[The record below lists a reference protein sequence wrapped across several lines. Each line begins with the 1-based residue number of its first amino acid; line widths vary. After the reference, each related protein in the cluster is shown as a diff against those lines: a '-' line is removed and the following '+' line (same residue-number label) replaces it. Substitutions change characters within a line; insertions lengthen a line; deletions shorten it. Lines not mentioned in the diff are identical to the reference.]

1 MSRSNVSYDALVHC
15 PVKAVQKFVRSF
27 NNLLKGGFMDAT
39 AEQKYNFDVVR
50 WFTVMAVV
58 YLVVGALVGVYIAS
72 ELAWPFLNFDIP
84 YISFGRLRPLHTNA
98 VIFAFGGCALMA
110 TSYYSVQRTCGVRLW
125 SDKLAWFVF
134 FGWNLIIVLAVIS
147 YPLGITQAK
156 EYAEL
161 EWPIDLLIAVV
172 WLVYSFN
179 FIMTLAT
186 RKSSHIYVSNWFFLG
201 MMVMITYLHVVNSL
215 AIPVDLFKS
224 YSLFSGVQDAMVQWW
239 WGHNAVGFYLTAGFL
254 GIMYYFVPKQAG
266 RPVYSYRLSVIHF
279 WALMFGY
286 VWLGAHHLQYTALPD
301 WTGSLGAAVSLAM
314 IIPSWGGAVNG
325 MMTLSGAWD
334 KLRTDYIL
342 RFMIMSLA
350 FYAMSTFE
358 GPVMSLKTV
367 NALSHY
373 TDWTVG
379 HVHSGALGWV
389 AMVAIGAI
397 YHLMMKT
404 FHTEMWSMKL
414 INAHFWTA
422 TIGTVIYVVAMWV
435 SGIMQGLMWRAYD
448 EYGTLAYTFAES
460 VEAMH
465 PYYAMRA
472 VGGMIFLLGA
482 VLMLVNVL
490 MTVKKAAGEGTLQQA
505 RTAAASA

>member
-1 MSRSNVSYDALVHC
+1 VE
-15 PVKAVQKFVRSF
+15 
-27 NNLLKGGFMDAT
+27 AT
-39 AEQKYNFDVVR
+39 QAEQKYNFEVVR
-50 WFTVMAVV
+50 WFSIMAVV
-58 YLVVGALVGVYIAS
+58 YLVVGTLVGVLVAS
-72 ELAWPFLNFDIP
+72 QLAWPVLNFDMAEL
-84 YISFGRLRPLHTNA
+84 SFGRLRPLHTNA
-98 VIFAFGGCALMA
+98 VIFAFGGCVLMA
-110 TSYYSVQRTCGVRLW
+110 TAFYSVQRTCSVRLW
-125 SDKLAWFVF
+125 SDKMAWFTF
-134 FGWNLIIVLAVIS
+134 WGWNTIIVLAVITL
-147 YPLGITQAK
+147 PLGITQGK

-172 WLVYSFN
+172 WLSYAFN
-179 FIMTLAT
+179 FAMTIAQ
-186 RKSSHIYVSNWFFLG
+186 RKTSHIYVSNWFFLG

-215 AIPVDLFKS
+215 AIPVELFKS
-224 YSLFSGVQDAMVQWW
+224 YSVFSGVQDAMVQWW

-266 RPVYSYRLSVIHF
+266 RPVFSYRLSVIHF

-314 IIPSWGGAVNG
+314 IIPSWGGAING

-342 RFMIMSLA
+342 RFLIMSLA

-358 GPVMSLKTV
+358 GPVMSAKTV

-389 AMVAIGAI
+389 AMVGAGAL
-397 YHLMMKT
+397 YHMI
-404 FHTEMWSMKL
+404 EKL
-414 INAHFWTA
+414 WNTRMYSAALVNLHFWMA
-422 TIGTVIYVVAMWV
+422 TIGTVVYITAMWV
-435 SGIMQGLMWRAYD
+435 SGIMQGLMWRDYD
-448 EYGTLAYTFAES
+448 EFGTLTYTFAES
-460 VEAMH
+460 VAAMH

-472 VGGMIFLLGA
+472 IGGLIFWAGG
-482 VLMLVNVL
+482 VVMLYNVV
-490 MTVKKAAGEGTLQQA
+490 MTVRQAAGQ
-505 RTAAASA
+505 RSSSTAAATA

>member
-1 MSRSNVSYDALVHC
+1 
-15 PVKAVQKFVRSF
+15 
-27 NNLLKGGFMDAT
+27 MDAV
-39 AEQKYNFDVVR
+39 AEQKYDLGVVR
-50 WFTVMAVV
+50 WFTVMAAV
-58 YLVVGALVGVYIAS
+58 YLLVGALVGVYIAS
-72 ELAWPFLNFDIP
+72 ELAWPVLNFDLP
-84 YISFGRLRPLHTNA
+84 YITFGRLRPLHTNA
-98 VIFAFGGCALMA
+98 VIFAFGGCILMA
-110 TSYYSVQRTCGVRLW
+110 TAFYSVQRTCGVRLW
-125 SDKLAWFVF
+125 SNKLAWFTF
-134 FGWNLIIVLAVIS
+134 IGWNLIIVAAVITL
-147 YPLGITQAK
+147 PLGITQSK

-161 EWPIDLLIAVV
+161 EWPIDIAIAVV
-172 WLVYSFN
+172 WLSYTIN
-179 FIMTLAT
+179 FIMTIAN

-215 AIPVDLFKS
+215 AIPVGMFKS
-224 YSLFSGVQDAMVQWW
+224 YSIFSGVQDAMIQWW

-254 GIMYYFVPKQAG
+254 GIMYYFIPKQAG
-266 RPVYSYRLSVIHF
+266 RPIYSYRLSVIHF

-301 WTGSLGAAVSLAM
+301 WTGSLGAAISLAM

-334 KLRTDYIL
+334 KLRTDYVL
-342 RFMIMSLA
+342 RFLIMSLA

-358 GPVMSLKTV
+358 GPVMSIKTV

-389 AMVAIGAI
+389 AMIGIGAI
-397 YHLMMKT
+397 YHLMT
-404 FHTEMWSMKL
+404 RVFHVEMWSTKL

-422 TIGTVIYVVAMWV
+422 TIGTVIYIVAMWV

-472 VGGMIFLLGA
+472 IGGMVFLAGA
-482 VLMLVNVL
+482 ALMVVNVI
-490 MTVKKAAGEGTLQQA
+490 MTVLQSNAQGRVQQA
-505 RTAAASA
+505 RTATASA

>member
-1 MSRSNVSYDALVHC
+1 MEAPL
-15 PVKAVQKFVRSF
+15 
-27 NNLLKGGFMDAT
+27 
-39 AEQKYNFDVVR
+39 EQRYNFEIVR
-50 WFTVMAVV
+50 WFTVAAVV
-58 YLVVGALVGVYIAS
+58 YLVVGALVGVIIAS
-72 ELAWPFLNFDIP
+72 QLAWPVMNFDSP
-84 YISFGRLRPLHTNA
+84 YLSFGRLRPVHTNA

-110 TSYYSVQRTCGVRLW
+110 TSFYSLQRTCGVRLW
-125 SDKLAWFVF
+125 SDKLAWFTF
-134 FGWNLIIVLAVIS
+134 IGWNLIIVSAVITL
-147 YPLGITQAK
+147 PLGLTQAK

-161 EWPIDLLIAVV
+161 EWPIDVAIAVV
-172 WLVYSFN
+172 WLSYGAN
-179 FIMTLAT
+179 FIMTLAN
-186 RKSSHIYVSNWFFLG
+186 RKSSHIYVSNWFFLS
-201 MMVMITYLHVVNSL
+201 MIVMITYLHVVNSL
-215 AIPVDLFKS
+215 AIPVGMFKS
-224 YSLFSGVQDAMVQWW
+224 YSIFSGVQDAMIQWW

-254 GIMYYFVPKQAG
+254 GMMYYFVPKQAN

-279 WALMFGY
+279 WALTFGY

-301 WTGSLGAAVSLAM
+301 WTGSLGAAVSIAM

-342 RFMIMSLA
+342 RFMVMALA

-389 AMVAIGAI
+389 AGIAIGSI
-397 YHLMMKT
+397 YHLMT
-404 FHTEMWSMKL
+404 RLWYTQMWSEKL
-414 INAHFWTA
+414 VNAHFWTA
-422 TIGTVIYVVAMWV
+422 TIGTVIYIVAMWV

-448 EYGTLAYTFAES
+448 EYGTLAYTFVES
-460 VEAMH
+460 VDAMH

-472 VGGMIFLLGA
+472 VGGAIFLTGA
-482 VLMLVNVL
+482 VLMLINVV
-490 MTVKKAAGEGTLQQA
+490 MTVRQSVSQGSLQQA
-505 RTAAASA
+505 RAAAAAA

>member
-1 MSRSNVSYDALVHC
+1 
-15 PVKAVQKFVRSF
+15 
-27 NNLLKGGFMDAT
+27 MDAV
-39 AEQKYNFDVVR
+39 AEQKYNYAVVR

-58 YLVVGALVGVYIAS
+58 YLVVGTLAGTYIAS

-84 YISFGRLRPLHTNA
+84 YITFGRLRPLHTNA

-125 SDKLAWFVF
+125 SDKLGWFVF
-134 FGWNLIIVLAVIS
+134 VGWNLIIVAAVITL
-147 YPLGITQAK
+147 PLGINQSK

-161 EWPIDLLIAVV
+161 EWPIDLAIAVV
-172 WLVYSFN
+172 WLAYSFN

-201 MMVMITYLHVVNSL
+201 MMVMITYLHVVNSM
-215 AIPVDLFKS
+215 AIPVSLFKS
-224 YSLFSGVQDAMVQWW
+224 YSLFAGVQDAMIQWW

-301 WTGSLGAAVSLAM
+301 WTGSLGAAVSIAM

-334 KLRTDYIL
+334 KLRTDYVL

-358 GPVMSLKTV
+358 GPIMSIKTV

-397 YHLMMKT
+397 YHMMTRT
-404 FHTEMWSMKL
+404 FHTEMWSIKL

-422 TIGTVIYVVAMWV
+422 TIGTVVYVVAMWV

-472 VGGMIFLLGA
+472 IGGMIFVTGA
-482 VLMLVNVL
+482 VLMLINVL
-490 MTVKKAAGEGTLQQA
+490 MTVRKAASEGSIRA
-505 RTAAASA
+505 ASTAAVSA